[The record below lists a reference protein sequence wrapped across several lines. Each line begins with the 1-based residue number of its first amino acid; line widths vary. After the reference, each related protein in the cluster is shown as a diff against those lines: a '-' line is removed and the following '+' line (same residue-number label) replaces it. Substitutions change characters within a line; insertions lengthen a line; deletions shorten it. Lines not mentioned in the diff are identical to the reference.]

1 MREDEKSGRRED
13 EGEGLAR
20 RDVVRLLAAAPLAAF
35 ALTIEDVERAA
46 RGAGAALQGVAQ
58 RGRGAQFR
66 PKFFTADEWK
76 TVRVLSDIVIP
87 RDARSGSATDAGVP
101 EFMDYIMIAYPEIGT
116 SVRAGLRWLDG
127 ESRRSFSKAFVQ
139 GTPREQTALLDRIAY
154 PKRAAAAMKPGVEFF
169 SRFRDL
175 TASGFWSS
183 KIGVADLQ
191 YVGNRPQAVWNGCPP
206 AALRKL
212 GVSYEA

>member
-1 MREDEKSGRRED
+1 MREDEKTGRRED

-46 RGAGAALQGVAQ
+46 RGAWAALQGVAQ

-66 PKFFTADEWK
+66 PKFFTAEEWK

-127 ESRRSFSKAFVQ
+127 ESRRSFSKGFVQ

-154 PKRAAAAMKPGVEFF
+154 PKRATAAMKPGVEFF

-212 GVSYEA
+212 GVSYDA

>member
-66 PKFFTADEWK
+66 PKFFTTDEWK

>member
-1 MREDEKSGRRED
+1 MREGEKSGRRED